1 MSRRVSIVLAGLGL
15 SLLLASLLSPFVS
28 SSPDGL
34 ERVAEDQG
42 FLGRAES
49 GGEAAPMKDYLFPGI
64 GSEKAAAAAAGLIG
78 TLGVFLLACG
88 LASLLRKKVAS
99 EP

>member
-1 MSRRVSIVLAGLGL
+1 MSRRASIVLAGLGL
-15 SLLLASLLSPFVS
+15 SLLLASLLSPFAS

-34 ERVAEDQG
+34 ERVAQDQG
-42 FLGRAES
+42 FLERAES
-49 GGEAAPMKDYLFPGI
+49 NGEAAPMKDYIFPGI
-64 GSEKAAAAAAGLIG
+64 GSERAATAAAGLVG
-78 TLGVFLLACG
+78 TLGVFLLAWG